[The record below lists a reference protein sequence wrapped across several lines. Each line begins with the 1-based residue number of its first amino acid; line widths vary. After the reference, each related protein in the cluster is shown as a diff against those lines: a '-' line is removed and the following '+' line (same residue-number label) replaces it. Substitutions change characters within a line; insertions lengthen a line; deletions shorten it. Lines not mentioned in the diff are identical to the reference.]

1 MINYYKNSSIL
12 NLLTVEDELIKLKL
26 KLIMYLKIYNN
37 ISKLSFMIMI

>member
-26 KLIMYLKIYNN
+26 KLIM
-37 ISKLSFMIMI
+37 